1 MIFFSFI
8 VYHLNASNISKLDL
22 EAGRGH
28 DRKVVGFTTTNAI
41 SVYHH

>member
-22 EAGRGH
+22 EAVEVMIVR
-28 DRKVVGFTTTNAI
+28 
-41 SVYHH
+41 